1 MPHSASLTSAG
12 LTPYCDDLSFP
23 CLLNDSWQRSQR
35 YGLTRDDDATSFV
48 SRALLEEARSQHG
61 WLKTLA
67 RPLMQRLGESL
78 SRAPSVVVATDDTG
92 LVLDTFGNNQFLHKA
107 QRVALA
113 PGNLWGEHAR
123 GTNAIGTALA
133 LHAPCEVHGSQH
145 FLNQNAG
152 LYCYGV
158 PVFRPDGQ
166 IAGVLDLSTPARQ
179 PVAEAGRLMRQAVR
193 QLEHDWVIAQLDAQ
207 QWLLRLHTDPTAL
220 GSAQELLLAFR

>member
-92 LVLDTFGNNQFLHKA
+92 
-107 QRVALA
+107 
-113 PGNLWGEHAR
+113 
-123 GTNAIGTALA
+123 
-133 LHAPCEVHGSQH
+133 
-145 FLNQNAG
+145 
-152 LYCYGV
+152 
-158 PVFRPDGQ
+158 
-166 IAGVLDLSTPARQ
+166 
-179 PVAEAGRLMRQAVR
+179 
-193 QLEHDWVIAQLDAQ
+193 
-207 QWLLRLHTDPTAL
+207 
-220 GSAQELLLAFR
+220 